1 MFEELDENINEAE
14 KLVQGDSVE
23 VFDEADADDAF
34 MDFLKEGDIDVD
46 EI

>member
-14 KLVQGDSVE
+14 KGDSVE
-23 VFDEADADDAF
+23 IFDEADADDAF